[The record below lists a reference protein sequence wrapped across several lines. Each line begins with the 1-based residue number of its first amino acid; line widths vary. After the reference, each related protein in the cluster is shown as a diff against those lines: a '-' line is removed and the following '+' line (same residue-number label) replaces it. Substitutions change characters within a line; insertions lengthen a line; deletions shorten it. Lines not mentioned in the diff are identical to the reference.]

1 MSYVIAWIVIAVC
14 TLALA
19 LLVYFPLRK
28 RKLLALLIIAL
39 GSFWAMWPI
48 MVDDEGHLAPLFVVL
63 VFRSLFEPEGD
74 AGSALII
81 GFVGTLGILV
91 CYAALLLIRKAT
103 DRPRDVLSKQDK
115 RFRLAK
121 NAHLEKF
128 RSKSNS

>member
-19 LLVYFPLRK
+19 LLVYFPLRR

-39 GSFWAMWPI
+39 GCYWAMWPI
-48 MVDDEGHLAPLFVVL
+48 MVDDEGHLVPLFVVL

-74 AGSALII
+74 ASSAFFV

-91 CYAALLLIRKAT
+91 CYVTLLLIRKAT
-103 DRPRDVLSKQDK
+103 DRPRDALSKQDK

-121 NAHLEKF
+121 SAHLEKF